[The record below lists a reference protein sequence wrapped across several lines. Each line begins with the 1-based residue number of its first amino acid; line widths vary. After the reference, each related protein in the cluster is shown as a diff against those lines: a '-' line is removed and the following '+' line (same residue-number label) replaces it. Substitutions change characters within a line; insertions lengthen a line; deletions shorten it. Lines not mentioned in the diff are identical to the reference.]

1 VVIIPSITNER
12 ITLSDSTESTVLVVD
27 DKKDVADTHAMMLEE
42 RFAVQTAYSGREALA
57 MVDESV
63 DVAVLDRQMP
73 DRSGE
78 EVARE
83 IRDRGLD
90 CRIVLVTGVEP
101 EIDIIEL
108 AIDDYLT
115 KPASEADLRECVDGV
130 LELAEYD
137 DSMADFFA
145 LSNKR
150 EVLLEEGGAE
160 GDELT
165 QLGERI
171 AQTAADGLQRNREVL
186 ETLIQSS
193 PAAIVTL
200 DADGHVDIWN
210 PSAEELFGWTAEEV
224 LGENPPIFPTDTREK
239 LETIRNRLF
248 TDAIVT
254 DMGIECVEQTGAP
267 LDISL
272 SAAPL
277 HGSTGS
283 MDGMMFVMMDIT
295 ERKQREQRISVLGR
309 VLRHNLRNELT
320 VVIGQA
326 EVLKESI
333 DDEHTARIERII
345 ETSERLVDMS
355 ETAREIE
362 ETLGTGA
369 DGIEQRDIETVIS
382 KNVEKA
388 RNEYPSADVTVD
400 VETAKTAV
408 LASNGID
415 RAIWNLL
422 ENAIEHNCHDAPTVG
437 VVVAEDAAGDRPTTT
452 VTVTDDGPGIPADE
466 IEVIQS
472 GTQDKLTHG
481 SGLGLWVINWVIER
495 GGGDV
500 AFDINSKG
508 GTTVTVTLKRG
519 TDDA

>member
-1 VVIIPSITNER
+1 MVIIPSTTNVP
-12 ITLSDSTESTVLVVD
+12 IILSDSTEPTVLVVD
-27 DKKDVADTHAMMLEE
+27 DKEDVADTHAMMLEE
-42 RFAVQTAYSGREALA
+42 KFAVQTAYSGREALA
-57 MVDESV
+57 TVDESV

-83 IRDRGLD
+83 IRERGFS

-101 EIDIIEL
+101 DTDIIEL
-108 AIDDYLT
+108 DIDDYLT

-150 EVLLEEGGAE
+150 EVLLEEGEAGS
-160 GDELT
+160 DELT

-171 AQTAADGLQRNREVL
+171 AQKAAEGLQRNREVL

-200 DADGHVDIWN
+200 DADGRVDIWN
-210 PSAEELFGWTAEEV
+210 PSAEELFGWTAKEV

-254 DMGIECVEQTGAP
+254 DIDIECVEKTGAP

-283 MDGMMFVMMDIT
+283 MEGMMFVMMDIT
-295 ERKQREQRISVLGR
+295 ERKQR
-309 VLRHNLRNELT
+309 N
-320 VVIGQA
+320 
-326 EVLKESI
+326 
-333 DDEHTARIERII
+333 
-345 ETSERLVDMS
+345 
-355 ETAREIE
+355 
-362 ETLGTGA
+362 
-369 DGIEQRDIETVIS
+369 
-382 KNVEKA
+382 
-388 RNEYPSADVTVD
+388 SA
-400 VETAKTAV
+400 
-408 LASNGID
+408 
-415 RAIWNLL
+415 
-422 ENAIEHNCHDAPTVG
+422 
-437 VVVAEDAAGDRPTTT
+437 
-452 VTVTDDGPGIPADE
+452 
-466 IEVIQS
+466 
-472 GTQDKLTHG
+472 
-481 SGLGLWVINWVIER
+481 
-495 GGGDV
+495 
-500 AFDINSKG
+500 
-508 GTTVTVTLKRG
+508 
-519 TDDA
+519 